1 MDIHPSSLSTVKD
14 CETLLANHRSAGID
28 QQDPLVIQ
36 LKRTRNA
43 LLPIAR
49 LPRELRHRILQFVL
63 PHRRLGGPD
72 FQFTSVQPPI
82 RPALGYYLA
91 LFTIRKVSRLW
102 DQDICGTPSF
112 WTVMSPLFSDKLRE
126 LVWQRSCHMALDAEV
141 VRKGHPY
148 SFFESQP
155 WTEGEVAY
163 LGKIIQRGIRDLHLQ
178 VPRGADPSPY
188 ITNTQHPRLATLY
201 IHQDQSSFEI
211 TSPIHAP
218 QLVDLHLVNCGL
230 PLDGLTKLRSLSL
243 YGTVCPTLTQ
253 LFQTLA
259 ASPFLEELELTAL
272 RELPSDQRVKEDV
285 PQGPL
290 DMQYL
295 TRVELERIP
304 CRITAGLLDRLVAPP
319 HCRSSVDV
327 DVQGYTNVPSLCQ
340 QAGRLCRWVGDASEG
355 LLPNLN
361 ICQDV
366 VSFTLGY
373 GTLLS
378 LQNHGWSDEEHETGF
393 SQRSQLIRLFLDEI
407 DRAGFKEPIDE
418 SYLWYDSISA
428 AFEGTRIMEDFFPNI
443 CGLNITVDVVG
454 LQGMIRALSE
464 TKNPQDGLPRWP
476 LPKLSTLEIKIFG
489 HDETYDNLIDLTIK
503 RTLAA
508 ASPLS
513 AVSPIRKLT
522 LGHGRVQQK
531 SLRKL
536 DDMGIEYE
544 LRYVTFT
551 NQTACEEYDEDDSE

>member
-14 CETLLANHRSAGID
+14 CETLLANYQNAGID
-28 QQDPLVIQ
+28 QQDLLVIQ

-49 LPRELRHRILQFVL
+49 LPRELRHRIFQFIL

-72 FQFTSVQPPI
+72 YQRFSNLRFPI
-82 RPALGYYLA
+82 RSNSFGYYLA

-126 LVWQRSCHMALDAEV
+126 LVWQRSYDMALDAEV
-141 VRKGHPY
+141 VREGHPY
-148 SFFESQP
+148 SSFESQT

-163 LGKIIQRGIRDLHLQ
+163 LGKIIQRGIRDLLMQ

-201 IHQDQSSFEI
+201 IHRDQSFEI

-253 LFQTLA
+253 LLQTLA
-259 ASPFLEELELTAL
+259 ASPLLEELELTSL
-272 RELPSDQRVKEDV
+272 WTLPSDQRVEEDI

-295 TRVELERIP
+295 TKLSLERIP
-304 CRITAGLLDRLVAPP
+304 CRITAGLLDRLVASP

-361 ICQDV
+361 IRHDL

-373 GTLLS
+373 RTLLS
-378 LQNHGWSDEEHETGF
+378 LQNRGWSDEERKTGF

-407 DRAGFKEPIDE
+407 DGAGFKEPIDE
-418 SYLWYDSISA
+418 SCLWYDSISA
-428 AFEGTRIMEDFFPNI
+428 AFEGTRIMEDFFPNT
-443 CGLNITVDVVG
+443 CGLNIAVDVG
-454 LQGMIRALSE
+454 LEGMIQALSE
-464 TKNPQDGLPRWP
+464 TKNPEDGLPRWP

-489 HDETYDNLIDLTIK
+489 HDEAYDNLIDMTIK
-503 RTLAA
+503 RTQAA
-508 ASPLS
+508 ASPLA

-544 LRYVTFT
+544 LRNVTVT
-551 NQTACEEYDEDDSE
+551 YPTAYEECDEHDSL